1 MTTPV
6 AAAKQQLRTLIK
18 KRLASLSHDAVQ
30 AQSKPT
36 LSFFTRAVVLKQPG
50 RAVFEALQA
59 SQQYKDAKRI
69 SIYLA
74 MPAAEIQT
82 DAIVRHALTAGK
94 QVFVPYLHKSTLSE
108 PDAPA
113 RIMDMVHLRS
123 IQDYESLSRDK
134 WGIPSINADAV
145 AGRERI
151 LGDSPG
157 NFGPSPATLDLM
169 LVPGVAFN
177 ADPET
182 GIRRLGH
189 GKGFYDFF
197 LNRYFARAAE
207 HGGHGSSL
215 QLTGLALAEQW
226 LSAEDG
232 QVPMGIYD
240 RRLHSL
246 ILGSGETKQ

>member
-1 MTTPV
+1 MATPV
-6 AAAKQQLRTLIK
+6 AAAKQRLRSLIK
-18 KRLASLSHDAVQ
+18 KRLSSLSQDAVQ
-30 AQSKPT
+30 TQSN
-36 LSFFTRAVVLKQPG
+36 AI
-50 RAVFEALQA
+50 FEALQA
-59 SQQYKDAKRI
+59 SKQYTEAKRI

-74 MPAAEIQT
+74 MPAAEAQT
-82 DAIVRHALTAGK
+82 DAIVRHALGAGK
-94 QVFVPYLHKSTLSE
+94 QVFVPYLHKSTLAE
-108 PDAPA
+108 PDTPT

-123 IQDYESLSRDK
+123 VQDYESLGRDK
-134 WGIPSINADAV
+134 WGIPSIDDAAV

-197 LNRYFARAAE
+197 LNRYYARAAE

-215 QLTGLALAEQW
+215 QLVGLALKEQW
-226 LSAEDG
+226 LNAEDG
-232 QVPMGIYD
+232 EVPMGVYD

-246 ILGSGETKQ
+246 ILGNGETKPE